1 MARNYATSADYQSYT
16 GQTPPADIEAR
27 LGRASRF
34 LDSDVFRL
42 CWYEVD
48 EDGYPSN
55 AVVRQAFA
63 DAVCAQVQWWAET
76 GDELGVA
83 GRWDSVKLGSLSL
96 SRGSSSG
103 SSSGSA
109 SSGREVA
116 ETAMEVLR
124 SPDLTPEIF
133 VLGLVVQC

>member
-42 CWYEVD
+42 CWFEAD
-48 EDGYPSN
+48 EDGYPAN
-55 AVVRQAFA
+55 AIVAEAFA
-63 DAVCAQVQWWAET
+63 AAVCAQVQWWAET
-76 GDELGVA
+76 GDELGAA
-83 GRWDSVKLGSLSL
+83 GQWDSVKLGSLSL
-96 SRGSSSG
+96 SRGSSGSG
-103 SSSGSA
+103 SSS
-109 SSGREVA
+109 SGRTVA
-116 ETAMEVLR
+116 ETAMEALR
-124 SPDLTPEIF
+124 SPDLTREIF